1 MKKFAH
7 FFITFDLNA
16 QETMRLLLLLLPVL
30 IGLSCQ
36 TPNNKKTYKIGFS
49 QCTGGD
55 KWRRVMLNDMKRELA
70 IYPNFQLIYKDAAN
84 STSTQIAQINEL
96 VKQDIDLLIISPNES
111 SPVLTKPIDEAFQ
124 QGIPVILL
132 DRKITSDSYNSF
144 IGADNL
150 EIGRM
155 VGEAIPTL
163 LKKGG
168 KVVEIWG
175 LASSSPA
182 QERHK
187 GLAEGL
193 SKFSNIQIIKE
204 LYGQWEQDTARKVA
218 EANLEVLRQADLVF
232 AHNDVMAQ
240 RVQQVCKDAGI
251 SPLPLFLGI
260 DGLPGTKSGLQKIVD
275 GTLTATFL
283 YPTGGEEAIEVAAQI
298 LAGKAAKREYIL
310 NSIRID
316 RSNIKAIKAQSDKLL
331 HQQQDIEKLNQQIGH
346 LNDTYAS
353 QKTALYIIVACLV
366 LAVMLGIWA
375 LYLVRAK
382 QLANKQ
388 LALQNQQI
396 NAQKDKIEEVSN
408 KARQAT
414 EEKLRFYSYI
424 SHEFRTPLSLILTPV
439 EDLLNQKAISQKE
452 LKSGLLYIQKNAHR
466 LLRLVDQMLDL
477 RKTDAGKQL
486 LQASEQNIVQFL
498 QEIVTDFQQK
508 AHKSKIDLQL
518 ITPVIH
524 IPLWFDVEKLDKV
537 LFNLLSNAFK
547 YTPRGGYIH
556 IFLQEAAK
564 NVQIIIKDNGEGM
577 TETEQ
582 ERAFDLYFSGQ
593 KKYSLG
599 TGLGLALSR
608 EFVHLHHGEIE
619 VASKKGEGTTFTI
632 LLPKGDTH
640 LMPDEK
646 TTLDSTERPA
656 HTYFEDSELT
666 PLSPTPTIDTTNEA
680 ISLVLIED
688 NADLSHYIV
697 EKLSRIASIKSFTT
711 AEQGW
716 EGILS
721 LIPDLIICDVMLPG
735 MGGFELTQRVKD
747 DFRTSHIPV
756 ILLTAKSQTDAQI
769 EGIKA
774 GADVYL
780 TKPFNTTHL
789 TETIKT
795 MLNNRAKI
803 QRRFSSEYVFANEN
817 KTEKRFLNELTARI
831 EAHIADPEFGVEK
844 LSTDMGMSRVQLY
857 RKVQALLQMNVN
869 DYITEIRINK
879 AKALLRDT
887 NKSIADV
894 AYATGFNSP
903 AYFTTLFRQKQ
914 NQTPSEFR
922 KG

>member
-1 MKKFAH
+1 
-7 FFITFDLNA
+7 
-16 QETMRLLLLLLPVL
+16 MRLLLLLLSVL

-36 TPNNKKTYKIGFS
+36 TPSDRKTYKIGFS

-55 KWRRVMLNDMKRELA
+55 EWRRAMLNDMKRELA
-70 IYPNFQLIYKDAAN
+70 LYPNFQLIYKDAAN
-84 STSTQIAQINEL
+84 STPTQIAQINEL
-96 VKQDIDLLIISPNES
+96 VKQEIDLLIISPNES
-111 SPVLTKPIDEAFQ
+111 SPILTKPIDEAFQ

-155 VGEAIPTL
+155 VGEAIPSL
-163 LKKGG
+163 LKNGG
-168 KVVEIWG
+168 KMVEMWG
-175 LASSSPA
+175 LISSSPA

-187 GLAEGL
+187 GLLEGL
-193 SKFSNIQIIKE
+193 AKAPKVQIIKE
-204 LYGQWEQDTARKVA
+204 LYGQWEQDTAGKVA
-218 EANLEVLRQADLVF
+218 AANLEILRQADLVF

-240 RVQQVCKDAGI
+240 RVQQVCKEAGI
-251 SPLPLFLGI
+251 SPLPLFVGI
-260 DGLPGTKSGLQKIVD
+260 DGLPGPKSGLQKIVD
-275 GTLTATFL
+275 GTLSATFL

-316 RSNIKAIKAQSDKLL
+316 RTNIKAIKAQSDKLL

-346 LNDTYAS
+346 LNDTYAG

-366 LAVMLGIWA
+366 LAVMLGSWA

-388 LALQNQQI
+388 LAFQNRQI

-466 LLRLVDQMLDL
+466 LLRLVDQMLEL
-477 RKTDAGKQL
+477 RKTDAGKQV

-498 QEIVTDFQQK
+498 REIVTDFQQK
-508 AHKSKIDLQL
+508 AQKSKIDLQL
-518 ITPVIH
+518 ITSVIH
-524 IPLWFDVEKLDKV
+524 TPLWFDVEKLDKV

-547 YTPRGGYIH
+547 YTPKGGYIH
-556 IFLQEAAK
+556 VFLQETAE
-564 NVQIIIKDNGEGM
+564 NVQIIVKDNGEGM

-619 VASKKGEGTTFTI
+619 VASIKGEGTTFT
-632 LLPKGDTH
+632 LFLPKGDTH
-640 LMPDEK
+640 LMLDEK
-646 TTLDSTERPA
+646 TTLDTAERPA
-656 HTYFEDSELT
+656 HSYFEDAELT
-666 PLSPTPTIDTTNEA
+666 SFSSIIETANESV
-680 ISLVLIED
+680 SLVLIED

-697 EKLSRIASIKSFTT
+697 EKLSRMVSIKSFTT
-711 AEQGW
+711 AERGW

-735 MGGFELTQRVKD
+735 MDGFELTQRVKE

-795 MLNNRAKI
+795 MLNNRQKV

-831 EAHIADPEFGVEK
+831 EAKITDPEFGVEK

-894 AYATGFNSP
+894 AYETGFNSP

-922 KG
+922 KKVG

>member
-1 MKKFAH
+1 MLRK
-7 FFITFDLNA
+7 I
-16 QETMRLLLLLLPVL
+16 MRLLFLILLVLL
-30 IGLSCQ
+30 GFSCQ
-36 TPNNKKTYKIGFS
+36 PPNQKKNYIIGFS

-55 KWRRVMLNDMKRELA
+55 EWRRVMLNDMKRQLA
-70 IYPNFQLIYKDAAN
+70 LYPNFQLVYKDAAN
-84 STSTQIAQINEL
+84 NTVTQIAQINEL
-96 VKQDIDLLIISPNES
+96 LRQEIDLLIISPNETS
-111 SPVLTKPIDEAFQ
+111 AVLTAAIDAVFQ

-132 DRKITSDSYNSF
+132 DRKITSESYNTF

-155 VGEAIPTL
+155 VGEAVAAL
-163 LKKGG
+163 LKNGG
-168 KVVEIWG
+168 KVVEFWG
-175 LASSSPA
+175 LVSSSPA

-187 GLAEGL
+187 GLLEGMA
-193 SKFSNIQIIKE
+193 KTPAIQIIKE

-218 EANLEVLRQADLVF
+218 EANLEVLRKADLVF

-240 RVQQVCKDAGI
+240 RVQQVCKAAGI
-251 SPLPLFLGI
+251 SPLPLFVGI
-260 DGLPGTKSGLQKIVD
+260 DGLPGPKSGLQKIVD
-275 GTLTATFL
+275 GTLAATFL

-298 LAGKAAKREYIL
+298 LAGKAVKREYIL
-310 NSIRID
+310 NSIQID
-316 RSNIKAIKAQSDKLL
+316 RTNIKAIKAQSDKLL
-331 HQQQDIEKLNQQIGH
+331 HQQQDIETLNQKIGQ

-353 QKTALYIIVACLV
+353 QKNALYVIVSCLV
-366 LAVMLGIWA
+366 LAVLLGVWA
-375 LYLVRAK
+375 LYLLRAK
-382 QLANKQ
+382 QLSNKQ
-388 LALQNQQI
+388 LELRNWQI
-396 NAQKDKIEEVSN
+396 NEQKNKIEEVSV

-452 LKSGLLYIQKNAHR
+452 LKSGLVYIQKNAHR

-486 LQASEQNIVQFL
+486 LLASEQDIVQFL
-498 QEIVTDFQQK
+498 GEIVTDFQQK

-518 ITPVIH
+518 ITSTARL
-524 IPLWFDVEKLDKV
+524 PLWFDSEKLDKV

-547 YTPRGGYIH
+547 YTPKGGYIH
-556 IFLQEAAK
+556 VLLQETEESA
-564 NVQIIIKDNGEGM
+564 QIMVKDNGEGM
-577 TETEQ
+577 TNLEKEH
-582 ERAFDLYFSGQ
+582 AFDLYFSGQ

-608 EFVHLHHGEIE
+608 EFVHLHHGDIK
-619 VASKKGEGTTFTI
+619 VTSTKNDGTVFTI
-632 LLPKGDTH
+632 SLPKGDAH
-640 LMPDEK
+640 LMADEK
-646 TTLDSTERPA
+646 TVPEKAERAKQP
-656 HTYFEDSELT
+656 YFEETELLPSSAVT
-666 PLSPTPTIDTTNEA
+666 QEINNESA
-680 ISLVLIED
+680 SIIFIED
-688 NADLSHYIV
+688 NADLSYYIV
-697 EKLSRIASIKSFTT
+697 EKLSSLFSVKNFTT
-711 AEQGW
+711 AERGW

-721 LIPDLIICDVMLPG
+721 FIPDLIICDVMLPG
-735 MGGFELTQRVKD
+735 MDGFELTQRVKE

-756 ILLTAKSQTDAQI
+756 ILLTAKSQTEALI
-769 EGIKA
+769 EGTKA

-780 TKPFNTTHL
+780 TKPFNTLHL

-817 KTEKRFLNELTARI
+817 KSEKKFLNELTARI
-831 EAHIADPEFGVEK
+831 EAHIADTEFGVEK

-879 AKALLRDT
+879 AKSLLRDT
-887 NKSIADV
+887 NKSIAEI
-894 AYATGFNSP
+894 AYETGFNSP

-922 KG
+922 KGIGV

>member
-1 MKKFAH
+1 
-7 FFITFDLNA
+7 
-16 QETMRLLLLLLPVL
+16 MRLLLLLLLVL
-30 IGLSCQ
+30 VSLSCQ
-36 TPNNKKTYKIGFS
+36 TPNDKKTYKIGFS

-55 KWRRVMLNDMKRELA
+55 EWRRVMLNDMKRELA

-84 STSTQIAQINEL
+84 STATQIEQINEL

-111 SPVLTKPIDEAFQ
+111 SPVLTKPINEVFQ

-155 VGEAIPTL
+155 VGEAIPSL
-163 LKKGG
+163 LKNGG

-175 LASSSPA
+175 LVSSSPA

-187 GLAEGL
+187 GLLEGL
-193 SKFSNIQIIKE
+193 AKAPNVQIIRE

-218 EANLEVLRQADLVF
+218 EKNLETLRQADLVF

-240 RVQQVCKDAGI
+240 RVQQVCKEAGI
-251 SPLPLFLGI
+251 NPLPLFLGI
-260 DGLPGTKSGLQKIVD
+260 DGLPGPKSGLQKIVD

-298 LAGKAAKREYIL
+298 LAGRATKREYLL

-366 LAVMLGIWA
+366 LAVLLGIWA

-439 EDLLNQKAISQKE
+439 EDLLHQKAISQKE

-477 RKTDAGKQL
+477 RKTDAGKQV

-498 QEIVTDFQQK
+498 REIVTDFQQK

-547 YTPRGGYIH
+547 YTPKGGYIH
-556 IFLQEAAK
+556 VFVQETAE
-564 NVQIIIKDNGEGM
+564 NVQVIIKDNGEGM
-577 TETEQ
+577 TEAEQ
-582 ERAFDLYFSGQ
+582 QRAFDLYFSGQ

-632 LLPKGDTH
+632 LLPKGDAH

-646 TTLDSTERPA
+646 TMLDTTERPA
-656 HTYFEDSELT
+656 HTYFEDTELSS
-666 PLSPTPTIDTTNEA
+666 LSPPTDNTTNESV
-680 ISLVLIED
+680 SLVLIED

-697 EKLSRIASIKSFTT
+697 EKLSKIVTIKSFTT
-711 AEQGW
+711 AERGW

-735 MGGFELTQRVKD
+735 MDGFELTQRVKD

-795 MLNNRAKI
+795 MLNNRARI
-803 QRRFSSEYVFANEN
+803 QRRFSSEYVFTNEN

-831 EAHIADPEFGVEK
+831 EAHIADTEFGVEK

-894 AYATGFNSP
+894 AYETGFNSA

-922 KG
+922 KGMS

>member
-55 KWRRVMLNDMKRELA
+55 EWRRVMLNDMKRELA

>member
-1 MKKFAH
+1 
-7 FFITFDLNA
+7 
-16 QETMRLLLLLLPVL
+16 MRLLLFLVL
-30 IGLSCQ
+30 VLGGLGCQ

-55 KWRRVMLNDMKRELA
+55 EWRRVMLNDMKRELA

-84 STSTQIAQINEL
+84 STSTQIEQINEL
-96 VKQDIDLLIISPNES
+96 VKQGVDLLIISPNES
-111 SPVLTKPIDEAFQ
+111 SPVLTTPIDEAFQ

-132 DRKITSDSYNSF
+132 DRKIRSDSYNSF

-155 VGEAIPTL
+155 VGEAIPSL
-163 LKKGG
+163 LKNGG
-168 KVVEIWG
+168 KMVEIWG
-175 LASSSPA
+175 LVSSSPA

-187 GLAEGL
+187 GLLEGL
-193 SKFSNIQIIKE
+193 SKSSNVRIIKE

-218 EANLEVLRQADLVF
+218 EANLETLRQADLVF

-240 RVQQVCKDAGI
+240 SVQQVCKEAGI
-251 SPLPLFLGI
+251 SPLPLFVGI
-260 DGLPGTKSGLQKIVD
+260 DGLPGPKSGLQKIVD

-298 LAGKAAKREYIL
+298 LAGKATKREYLL

-366 LAVMLGIWA
+366 LAIILGAWA

-408 KARQAT
+408 RARQAT

-498 QEIVTDFQQK
+498 REIVTDFQQK

-518 ITPVIH
+518 IAPVIH

-556 IFLQEAAK
+556 LFLQETDE

-577 TETEQ
+577 TEAEQ
-582 ERAFDLYFSGQ
+582 QRAFDLYFSGQ

-619 VASKKGEGTTFTI
+619 VSSKKGEGTTFTI
-632 LLPKGDTH
+632 VLPKGDAH
-640 LMPDEK
+640 LMSDEK
-646 TTLDSTERPA
+646 TTLDTTEHPA
-656 HTYFEDSELT
+656 KTYFEDTELT
-666 PLSPTPTIDTTNEA
+666 PLAPATDTANEA

-697 EKLSRIASIKSFTT
+697 EKLSRMASIKSFTT
-711 AEQGW
+711 AERGW

-735 MGGFELTQRVKD
+735 MDGFELTQRVKD

-803 QRRFSSEYVFANEN
+803 QRRFSSEYVFTNEN

-831 EAHIADPEFGVEK
+831 EARIADTEFSVER

-894 AYATGFNSP
+894 AYETGFNSP

-922 KG
+922 KGVG

>member
-1 MKKFAH
+1 MR
-7 FFITFDLNA
+7 I
-16 QETMRLLLLLLPVL
+16 RLLFFLFLLNWGCQLP
-30 IGLSCQ
+30 
-36 TPNNKKTYKIGFS
+36 NEKKSYVIGFS

-55 KWRRVMLNDMKRELA
+55 EWRRVMLNDMNRELA
-70 IYPNFQLIYKDAAN
+70 LYPNFQLLYKDAAN
-84 STSTQIAQINEL
+84 STTVQIAQINEL
-96 VKQDIDLLIISPNES
+96 LRQDIDLLIISPNET
-111 SPVLTKPIDEAFQ
+111 SPVLTAAIDAVFQ
-124 QGIPVILL
+124 QGIPVVLL
-132 DRKITSDSYNSF
+132 DRKITSDSYNAF

-163 LKKGG
+163 LKNGG
-168 KVVEIWG
+168 NIVEIWG
-175 LASSSPA
+175 LVSSSPA

-187 GLAEGL
+187 GLLEELA
-193 SKFSNIQIIKE
+193 KTPNIEIIGQ

-218 EANLEVLRQADLVF
+218 QANLDVLRRADLVF

-240 RVQQVCKDAGI
+240 RVQQVCKEAGI
-251 SPLPLFLGI
+251 HPLPLFVGI
-260 DGLPGTKSGLQKIVD
+260 DGLPGPKSGLQKIMD

-283 YPTGGEEAIEVAAQI
+283 YPTGGEESIEVAAQI
-298 LAGKAAKREYIL
+298 LAGKAVKREYLL

-331 HQQQDIEKLNQQIGH
+331 HQQQDIEKLNQKIGQ

-353 QKTALYIIVACLV
+353 QKNALYVIITCLI
-366 LAVMLGIWA
+366 LAVLLGIWA
-375 LYLVRAK
+375 MYLVRAK
-382 QLANKQ
+382 QLSNKK
-388 LALQNQQI
+388 LEFQNRQI
-396 NAQKDKIEEVSN
+396 NEQKDKIEEVSN

-477 RKTDAGKQL
+477 RKTDAGKQI
-486 LQASEQNIVQFL
+486 LQASEQDIVQFL
-498 QEIVTDFQQK
+498 REIVTDFQQK
-508 AHKSKIDLQL
+508 AHKSKIDLQFIASAVRL
-518 ITPVIH
+518 S
-524 IPLWFDVEKLDKV
+524 LWFDAEKLDKV

-547 YTPRGGYIH
+547 YTPKGGFIH
-556 IFLQEAAK
+556 VMLRETAE
-564 NVQIIIKDNGEGM
+564 NVQIMIKDNGEGM
-577 TETEQ
+577 SETER

-619 VASKKGEGTTFTI
+619 VTSAKNEGTTFAI
-632 LLPKGDTH
+632 LLPKGDAH

-646 TTLDSTERPA
+646 TSLDKTERPT
-656 HTYFEDSELT
+656 HTFFEET
-666 PLSPTPTIDTTNEA
+666 ETISTNILGAALPHE
-680 ISLVLIED
+680 STSVVLIED
-688 NADLSHYIV
+688 NTDLSYYIV
-697 EKLSRIASIKSFTT
+697 DKLAKIVSVKSFTT
-711 AEQGW
+711 AERGW
-716 EGILS
+716 EGILAM
-721 LIPDLIICDVMLPG
+721 IPDLIICDVMLPG
-735 MGGFELTQRVKD
+735 MDGFELTQRIKE

-756 ILLTAKSQTDAQI
+756 VLLTAKSQIDAKI
-769 EGIKA
+769 EGSKA

-795 MLNNRAKI
+795 ILNNRAKI

-831 EAHIADPEFGVEK
+831 EAHIADVEFGVEK

-887 NKSIADV
+887 NKSIADI
-894 AYATGFNSP
+894 AYETGFNSP

-914 NQTPSEFR
+914 HQTPSEFR
-922 KG
+922 KGVGV

>member
-1 MKKFAH
+1 
-7 FFITFDLNA
+7 
-16 QETMRLLLLLLPVL
+16 MRLLLLLLL
-30 IGLSCQ
+30 MLGGLGCQ
-36 TPNNKKTYKIGFS
+36 TPTHKKTYKIGFS

-55 KWRRVMLNDMKRELA
+55 EWRRVMLNDMKRELA
-70 IYPNFQLIYKDAAN
+70 IYPHFQLIYKDAAN
-84 STSTQIAQINEL
+84 STSTQIEQINEL
-96 VKQDIDLLIISPNES
+96 VKQGIDLLIISPNES
-111 SPVLTKPIDEAFQ
+111 SSVLTKPIDEAFQ

-175 LASSSPA
+175 LVSSSPA

-187 GLAEGL
+187 GLLEGL
-193 SKFSNIQIIKE
+193 AKAPNIQIIKE

-240 RVQQVCKDAGI
+240 RVQQVCKEAGI
-251 SPLPLFLGI
+251 NPLPLFVGI
-260 DGLPGTKSGLQKIVD
+260 DGLPGSKSGLQKIVD
-275 GTLTATFL
+275 GSLTATFL

-298 LAGKAAKREYIL
+298 LAGKATKREYIL

-366 LAVMLGIWA
+366 LAILLGVWA
-375 LYLVRAK
+375 LHLVIAK

-439 EDLLNQKAISQKE
+439 EDLLSQKAISQKE

-498 QEIVTDFQQK
+498 REIVADFQQK

-547 YTPRGGYIH
+547 YTPKGGYIH
-556 IFLQEAAK
+556 VFLQETAE
-564 NVQIIIKDNGEGM
+564 NVQVIIKDNGEGM
-577 TETEQ
+577 NETEQ
-582 ERAFDLYFSGQ
+582 QRAFDLYFSGQ

-608 EFVHLHHGEIE
+608 EFVHLHHGDIE
-619 VASKKGEGTTFTI
+619 VSSKKGEGTTFTI
-632 LLPKGDTH
+632 LLPKGEAH
-640 LMPDEK
+640 LMPSEK
-646 TTLDSTERPA
+646 TTLDTEDRPA

-666 PLSPTPTIDTTNEA
+666 PSSPILGTANET

-688 NADLSHYIV
+688 NADLSHYII
-697 EKLSRIASIKSFTT
+697 EKLSKMSSIKAFTT
-711 AEQGW
+711 AERGW

-735 MGGFELTQRVKD
+735 MDGFELTQRVKE

-831 EAHIADPEFGVEK
+831 EAHIADTEFSVEK

-894 AYATGFNSP
+894 AYETGFNSP

-922 KG
+922 KGAG

>member
-1 MKKFAH
+1 
-7 FFITFDLNA
+7 
-16 QETMRLLLLLLPVL
+16 MRLRILLLLLWM
-30 IGLSCQ
+30 GLSCQ
-36 TPNNKKTYKIGFS
+36 TPAEKKTYSIGFS

-55 KWRRVMLNDMKRELA
+55 EWRRVMLNDINRELTL
-70 IYPNFQLIYKDAAN
+70 YPDFRLIYKDAAN
-84 STSTQIAQINEL
+84 STATQLAQIKEL
-96 VKQDIDLLIISPNES
+96 VQQDIDLLIISPNET
-111 SPVLTKPIDEAFQ
+111 SPVLTAAIDEVFQ
-124 QGIPVILL
+124 KGIPVILL
-132 DRKITSDSYNSF
+132 DRKITSESYNSF

-155 VGEAIPTL
+155 VGEALPTL

-168 KVVEIWG
+168 KIVEVWG

-187 GLAEGL
+187 GLIEGI
-193 SKFSNIQIIKE
+193 SKKPAVQIIGQ

-218 EANLEVLRQADLVF
+218 LANLDILREADLVF
-232 AHNDVMAQ
+232 AHNDVMALS
-240 RVQQVCKDAGI
+240 VQQVCKEAGI
-251 SPLPLFLGI
+251 RPLPLFVGI
-260 DGLPGTKSGLQKIVD
+260 DGLPGPKSGLQKIME

-283 YPTGGEEAIEVAAQI
+283 YPTGGEEAIETAARI
-298 LAGKAAKREYIL
+298 LAGKAAKREYVL

-316 RSNIKAIKAQSDKLL
+316 RSNIKAIKTQSDKLL
-331 HQQQDIEKLNQQIGH
+331 LQQQDIESLNQRIGQ

-353 QKTALYIIVACLV
+353 QKNALYVIITCLV
-366 LAVMLGIWA
+366 LAVFLGIWA

-382 QLANKQ
+382 QLSNRK
-388 LALQNQQI
+388 LELQNRQI
-396 NAQKDKIEEVSN
+396 NEQKDKIEEVSN

-439 EDLLNQKAISQKE
+439 EDLLNQKAISQKD

-477 RKTDAGKQL
+477 RKTDAGQQL
-486 LQASEQNIVQFL
+486 LQASEQDVVQFL
-498 QEIVTDFQQK
+498 REIVTDFQQK
-508 AHKSKIDLQL
+508 AHKSKIDLQF
-518 ITPVIH
+518 ITSATFL
-524 IPLWFDVEKLDKV
+524 PLWFDAEKLDKV

-547 YTPRGGYIH
+547 YTPKGGFIH
-556 IFLQEAAK
+556 VILQETAE

-577 TETEQ
+577 SDTEK

-619 VASKKGEGTTFTI
+619 VTSTKNEGTTFDI
-632 LLPKGDTH
+632 SLPKGDAH

-646 TTLDSTERPA
+646 ALLDKTERP
-656 HTYFEDSELT
+656 T
-666 PLSPTPTIDTTNEA
+666 PTFWEETEVVLPTPAAEIADAAT
-680 ISLVLIED
+680 SVVLIED
-688 NADLSHYIV
+688 NTDLSHYILD
-697 EKLSRIASIKSFTT
+697 KLAKIVSIQSFTT
-711 AEQGW
+711 AERGW

-721 LIPDLIICDVMLPG
+721 MIPDLIICDVMLPG
-735 MGGFELTQRVKD
+735 MDGFELTQRVKE

-756 ILLTAKSQTDAQI
+756 LLLTAKSQIDAKI
-769 EGIKA
+769 EGSRA

-803 QRRFSSEYVFANEN
+803 QRRFSSEYVFTNEN
-817 KTEKRFLNELTARI
+817 KIEKRFLNELTARI
-831 EAHIADPEFGVEK
+831 ETHIADSEFSVEK

-857 RKVQALLQMNVN
+857 RKVHALLQMNVN

-894 AYATGFNSP
+894 AYETGFNSA

-914 NQTPSEFR
+914 QQTPSEFR
-922 KG
+922 KSVGV

>member
-1 MKKFAH
+1 M
-7 FFITFDLNA
+7 I
-16 QETMRLLLLLLPVL
+16 RLLFLFCLVV
-30 IGLSCQ
+30 IGLGCQ
-36 TPNNKKTYKIGFS
+36 TPAEKKIYKIGFS

-55 KWRRVMLNDMKRELA
+55 EWRRVMLNDMNRALA
-70 IYPNFQLIYKDAAN
+70 LYPDFQLLYKDAAN
-84 STSTQIAQINEL
+84 NTSIQMTQINEL
-96 VKQDIDLLIISPNES
+96 MRQDIDLLIISPNET
-111 SPVLTKPIDEAFQ
+111 SPVLTAAIDAVFQ
-124 QGIPVILL
+124 QGIPVVLL
-132 DRKITSDSYNSF
+132 DRKITSESYNSF

-155 VGEAIPTL
+155 AGEAVPTL
-163 LKKGG
+163 LKQGG
-168 KVVEIWG
+168 KVVEVWG

-187 GLAEGL
+187 GFAEEVA
-193 SKFSNIQIIKE
+193 KVNNIQIISQ

-218 EANLEVLRQADLVF
+218 QANLDVLRRADLVF

-240 RVQQVCKDAGI
+240 SVQQVCKKAGI
-251 SPLPLFLGI
+251 SPLPLFVGI
-260 DGLPGTKSGLQKIVD
+260 DGLPGPISGLQKIMD

-283 YPTGGEEAIEVAAQI
+283 YPTGGEEAIETAAQI
-298 LAGKAAKREYIL
+298 LAGKAVKRDYVL

-316 RSNIKAIKAQSDKLL
+316 RTNIKAIKAQSDKLW
-331 HQQQDIEKLNQQIGH
+331 HQQQDIEKLNHKIGQ

-353 QKTALYIIVACLV
+353 QKNALYIIVSCLV
-366 LAVMLGIWA
+366 LAVLLGIWA

-382 QLANKQ
+382 QSSNRQ
-388 LALQNQQI
+388 LELRNQQI
-396 NAQKDKIEEVSN
+396 NEQKDKIEEVSN

-439 EDLLNQKAISQKE
+439 EDLLNQKSISQKE

-477 RKTDAGKQL
+477 RKTDAGKQI
-486 LQASEQNIVQFL
+486 LQASEQDMVQFL
-498 QEIVTDFQQK
+498 REIVTDFQQK
-508 AHKSKIDLQL
+508 AQKHKIDLQF
-518 ITPVIH
+518 
-524 IPLWFDVEKLDKV
+524 IPSATHLPIWFDAEKLDKV

-547 YTPRGGYIH
+547 YTPMGGYIH
-556 IFLQEAAK
+556 VIVQETTDT
-564 NVQIIIKDNGEGM
+564 VQLIIKDNGEGM
-577 TETEQ
+577 SEVEK

-608 EFVHLHHGEIE
+608 EFVQLHHGEIE
-619 VASKKGEGTTFTI
+619 VASIKNEGTTFTI
-632 LLPKGDTH
+632 SLPKGEGH
-640 LMPDEK
+640 LMPEEK
-646 TTLDSTERPA
+646 TIAEKAERPA
-656 HTYFEDSELT
+656 QVFFDET
-666 PLSPTPTIDTTNEA
+666 EA
-680 ISLVLIED
+680 ISTTLSDTEIFAESASVLLIED
-688 NADLSHYIV
+688 NADLSYYIV
-697 EKLSRIASIKSFTT
+697 DKLSKTVTVKAFST
-711 AEQGW
+711 AERGW
-716 EGILS
+716 DGILS

-735 MGGFELTQRVKD
+735 MDGFELTQRVKE

-756 ILLTAKSQTDAQI
+756 ILLTAKSQTDARI
-769 EGIKA
+769 EGVKA

-780 TKPFNTTHL
+780 TKPFNTIYL
-789 TETIKT
+789 LETIKT
-795 MLNNRAKI
+795 LLSNRQKI
-803 QRRFSSEYVFANEN
+803 QRRFSSDYVFATEN
-817 KTEKRFLNELTARI
+817 KAEKRFLNELTARI
-831 EAHIADPEFGVEK
+831 EAHISDTEFGVEK
-844 LSTDMGMSRVQLY
+844 LSADMGMSRVQLY

-894 AYATGFNSP
+894 AYETGFNSP

-922 KG
+922 KGVG

>member
-1 MKKFAH
+1 
-7 FFITFDLNA
+7 
-16 QETMRLLLLLLPVL
+16 MRLLLLLLLVL
-30 IGLSCQ
+30 VSLSCQ
-36 TPNNKKTYKIGFS
+36 TPNDKKTYKIGFS

-55 KWRRVMLNDMKRELA
+55 EWRRVMLNDMKRELA

-84 STSTQIAQINEL
+84 STATQIEQINEL

-111 SPVLTKPIDEAFQ
+111 SPVLTKPIDEVFQ

-155 VGEAIPTL
+155 VGEAIPSL
-163 LKKGG
+163 LKNGG

-175 LASSSPA
+175 LVSSSPA

-187 GLAEGL
+187 GLLEGL
-193 SKFSNIQIIKE
+193 AKAPNIQIIRE

-218 EANLEVLRQADLVF
+218 EKNLETLRQADLVF

-240 RVQQVCKDAGI
+240 RVQQVCKEAGI
-251 SPLPLFLGI
+251 NPLPLFLGI
-260 DGLPGTKSGLQKIVD
+260 DGLPGPKSGLQKIVD

-298 LAGKAAKREYIL
+298 LAGRATKREYLL

-366 LAVMLGIWA
+366 LAVLLGIWA

-408 KARQAT
+408 KVRQAT

-439 EDLLNQKAISQKE
+439 EDLLHQKAISQKE

-498 QEIVTDFQQK
+498 REIATDFQQK

-556 IFLQEAAK
+556 VFLQETIE

-632 LLPKGDTH
+632 LLPKGDAH

-646 TTLDSTERPA
+646 TMLDTTERPA
-656 HTYFEDSELT
+656 HTYFEDTELSS
-666 PLSPTPTIDTTNEA
+666 LSPPTDNTTNESV
-680 ISLVLIED
+680 SLVLIED

-697 EKLSRIASIKSFTT
+697 EKLSKIVTIKSFTT
-711 AEQGW
+711 AERGW

-735 MGGFELTQRVKD
+735 MDGFELTQRVKD

-795 MLNNRAKI
+795 MLNNRARI
-803 QRRFSSEYVFANEN
+803 QRRFSSEYVFTNEN

-831 EAHIADPEFGVEK
+831 EAHIADTEFGVEK

-894 AYATGFNSP
+894 AYETGFNSA

-922 KG
+922 KGMS

>member
-1 MKKFAH
+1 
-7 FFITFDLNA
+7 
-16 QETMRLLLLLLPVL
+16 MRLLLLLLLVL
-30 IGLSCQ
+30 VSLSCQ
-36 TPNNKKTYKIGFS
+36 TPNDKKTYKIGFS

-55 KWRRVMLNDMKRELA
+55 EWRRVMLNDMKRELA

-84 STSTQIAQINEL
+84 STATQIEQINEL

-111 SPVLTKPIDEAFQ
+111 SPVLTKPIDEVFQ

-155 VGEAIPTL
+155 VGEAIPSL
-163 LKKGG
+163 LKNGG

-175 LASSSPA
+175 LISSSPA

-187 GLAEGL
+187 GLLEGL
-193 SKFSNIQIIKE
+193 AKASNVQIIRE

-218 EANLEVLRQADLVF
+218 EANLETLRQADLVF

-240 RVQQVCKDAGI
+240 SVYQVCKEAGI

-260 DGLPGTKSGLQKIVD
+260 DGLPGPKSGLQKIVD

-298 LAGKAAKREYIL
+298 LAGKATKREYLL

-331 HQQQDIEKLNQQIGH
+331 NQQHDIEKLNQQIGH

-353 QKTALYIIVACLV
+353 QKTALYVIVACLV

-388 LALQNQQI
+388 LAFQNQQI

-452 LKSGLLYIQKNAHR
+452 LKSGLLYVQKNAHR

-477 RKTDAGKQL
+477 RKTDAGKQV

-498 QEIVTDFQQK
+498 REIVTDFQQK

-547 YTPRGGYIH
+547 YTPKGGYIH
-556 IFLQEAAK
+556 VFLQETIE

-619 VASKKGEGTTFTI
+619 AASKKGEGTTFTI
-632 LLPKGDTH
+632 LLPKGDAH

-646 TTLDSTERPA
+646 TMLDTTERLA
-656 HTYFEDSELT
+656 HTYFEDTELT
-666 PLSPTPTIDTTNEA
+666 PLSPTTDTTNEA

-697 EKLSRIASIKSFTT
+697 EKLSRIVSIKSFTT
-711 AEQGW
+711 AERGW

-735 MGGFELTQRVKD
+735 MDGFELTQRVKD

-795 MLNNRAKI
+795 MLSNRARI
-803 QRRFSSEYVFANEN
+803 QRRFSSEYVFTNEN

-831 EAHIADPEFGVEK
+831 EAHIADTEFGVEK

-894 AYATGFNSP
+894 AYETGFNSP

-922 KG
+922 KGAG

>member
-1 MKKFAH
+1 MLKKM
-7 FFITFDLNA
+7 
-16 QETMRLLLLLLPVL
+16 MRLIFFLLLIFVEL
-30 IGLSCQ
+30 GCQ
-36 TPNNKKTYKIGFS
+36 TNTEKKTYKIGFS

-55 KWRRVMLNDMKRELA
+55 EWRRVMLNDMNRELTLH
-70 IYPNFQLIYKDAAN
+70 PNFQLLYKDAAN
-84 STSTQIAQINEL
+84 STSIQITQINEL
-96 VKQDIDLLIISPNES
+96 VRQDIDLLIISPNETS
-111 SPVLTKPIDEAFQ
+111 SALTAAIDAVFQ
-124 QGIPVILL
+124 QGIPVVLL
-132 DRKITSDSYNSF
+132 DRKIASESYNSF

-155 VGEAIPTL
+155 VGEALPTL
-163 LKKGG
+163 LKNGG
-168 KVVEIWG
+168 KVVEIEG

-187 GLAEGL
+187 GFAEEVA
-193 SKFSNIQIIKE
+193 KVNTIQIISQ
-204 LYGQWEQDTARKVA
+204 LYGKWEQDTARKVA
-218 EANLEVLRQADLVF
+218 KANLDILRQADLVF
-232 AHNDVMAQ
+232 AHNDVMALS
-240 RVQQVCKDAGI
+240 VQQVCKEAGI
-251 SPLPLFLGI
+251 SPLPLFVGI
-260 DGLPGTKSGLQKIVD
+260 DGLPGPKSGLQKIMD
-275 GTLTATFL
+275 GALTATFL
-283 YPTGGEEAIEVAAQI
+283 YPTGGEEAIEAAAQI
-298 LAGKAAKREYIL
+298 LAGKAVKREYVL

-316 RSNIKAIKAQSDKLL
+316 RTNIKAIKAQSDKLL
-331 HQQQDIEKLNQQIGH
+331 HQQQDIEKLNQRIGQ

-353 QKTALYIIVACLV
+353 QKNALYVIVSCLV
-366 LAVMLGIWA
+366 LAVLLGIWA
-375 LYLVRAK
+375 LYLVREK
-382 QLANKQ
+382 QLANRQ
-388 LALQNQQI
+388 LAFQNQQI
-396 NAQKDKIEEVSN
+396 NAQKDKIEEVSD

-439 EDLLNQKAISQKE
+439 EDLLNQKAISQKD
-452 LKSGLLYIQKNAHR
+452 LRSGLVYIQKNAHR

-486 LQASEQNIVQFL
+486 LQASEQDVVQFL
-498 QEIVTDFQQK
+498 REIMTDFQQK
-508 AHKSKIDLQL
+508 AQKSKIDLQV
-518 ITPVIH
+518 ITSVIH
-524 IPLWFDVEKLDKV
+524 TPLWFDVEKLDKV

-547 YTPRGGYIH
+547 YTPKGGFIH
-556 IFLQEAAK
+556 VSLLETAA
-564 NVQIIIKDNGEGM
+564 NVQISIKDNGEGM

-619 VASKKGEGTTFTI
+619 VASKKGEGTTFT
-632 LLPKGDTH
+632 LFLPKGDMH
-640 LMPDEK
+640 LMPNEK
-646 TTLDSTERPA
+646 TMADTAERPA
-656 HTYFEDSELT
+656 HNYFEDTEFTSF
-666 PLSPTPTIDTTNEA
+666 SSAIDTADGT

-688 NADLSHYIV
+688 NEDLSHYIV
-697 EKLSRIASIKSFTT
+697 QKLSKLASIKSFTT

-721 LIPDLIICDVMLPG
+721 FIPDLIICDVMLPG
-735 MGGFELTQRVKD
+735 MDGFELTQRVKE

-756 ILLTAKSQTDAQI
+756 VLLTAKSQTDAQI

-795 MLNNRAKI
+795 MLNNRQKV

-831 EAHIADPEFGVEK
+831 EAKIADAEFGVEK

-894 AYATGFNSP
+894 AYETGFNSP

-922 KG
+922 KGVGV

>member
-1 MKKFAH
+1 MH
-7 FFITFDLNA
+7 FFYFRPNA
-16 QETMRLLLLLLPVL
+16 QKMMRLLFLFLLVI
-30 IGLSCQ
+30 IGWGCQ
-36 TPNNKKTYKIGFS
+36 TPNNIKTYKIGFS

-55 KWRRVMLNDMKRELA
+55 EWRRVMLNDMKRELVL
-70 IYPNFQLIYKDAAN
+70 YPNFQLLYKDAAN
-84 STSTQIAQINEL
+84 STTTQMAQINEL
-96 VKQDIDLLIISPNES
+96 VRQDIDLLIISPNETS
-111 SPVLTKPIDEAFQ
+111 TVLTGVINEVFRK
-124 QGIPVILL
+124 GIPVVLL

-163 LKKGG
+163 LKNGG
-168 KVVEIWG
+168 TMVEIWG
-175 LASSSPA
+175 LVNSSPA

-187 GLAEGL
+187 GLLEGIV
-193 SKFSNIQIIKE
+193 KAPNIEIIAQ
-204 LYGQWEQDTARKVA
+204 LYGQWEKDTARKVA
-218 EANLEVLRQADLVF
+218 KAHLDVLREADLVF

-240 RVQQVCKDAGI
+240 SVQQVCKEAGI
-251 SPLPLFLGI
+251 SPLPLFVGI
-260 DGLPGTKSGLQKIVD
+260 DGLPGPKSGLQKIVD

-298 LAGKAAKREYIL
+298 LAGKAVQREYVL
-310 NSIRID
+310 NSIQID
-316 RSNIKAIKAQSDKLL
+316 LNNIKAIKTQSDKLL
-331 HQQQDIEKLNQQIGH
+331 HQQQDIEQLNRRIGQ
-346 LNDTYAS
+346 LNDTYSS
-353 QKTALYIIVACLV
+353 QKNALYIILGCLV
-366 LAVMLGIWA
+366 FAVLLGVWA
-375 LYLVRAK
+375 FYLVRAK
-382 QLANKQ
+382 QRVNKQ
-388 LALQNQQI
+388 LELRHLEI
-396 NAQKDKIEEVSN
+396 NEQKDKIEEVSN

-452 LKSGLLYIQKNAHR
+452 LKSGLQYIQKNAHR

-486 LQASEQNIVQFL
+486 LQASEQDIGQFVR
-498 QEIVTDFQQK
+498 EIVTDFQQRARK
-508 AHKSKIDLQL
+508 YKIDLQF
-518 ITPVIH
+518 ITPTQN

-547 YTPRGGYIH
+547 YTPKGGFIH
-556 IFLQEAAK
+556 
-564 NVQIIIKDNGEGM
+564 VQVEELADTVHIIIADNGEGM
-577 TETEQ
+577 TDNEK

-608 EFVHLHHGEIE
+608 EFVYLHHGEIE
-619 VASKKGEGTTFTI
+619 VSSQKNKGTTFTI
-632 LLPKGDTH
+632 SLPKSDKH
-640 LMPDEK
+640 LTPDEK
-646 TTLDSTERPA
+646 NAGSNPERPLPSA
-656 HTYFEDSELT
+656 FNEIDPVPTLATASLTSE
-666 PLSPTPTIDTTNEA
+666 S
-680 ISLVLIED
+680 ISILLIED
-688 NADLSHYIV
+688 NADLSNYIV
-697 EKLSRIASIKSFTT
+697 DKLGKTLSIKAFTT

-735 MGGFELTQRVKD
+735 MDGFELTQRVKD

-756 ILLTAKSQTDAQI
+756 LLLTAKSQTDAQI

-780 TKPFNTTHL
+780 TKPFNTIYL

-795 MLNNRAKI
+795 TLSNRAKI
-803 QRRFSSEYVFANEN
+803 QRRFSSEHVFANEN

-831 EAHIADPEFGVEK
+831 EAGITDTEFGVEK
-844 LSTDMGMSRVQLY
+844 LSTEMGMSRVQLY

-869 DYITEIRINK
+869 DYITEIRLNK
-879 AKALLRDT
+879 AKTLLSDT
-887 NKSIADV
+887 NKSIAEV
-894 AYATGFNSP
+894 AYETGFNSA

-914 NQTPSEFR
+914 NQTPSEYR
-922 KG
+922 KGVGV